1 MKKVVLSIVLSIYS
15 IVGFSQSENNDV
27 DSKIRFGFNLGGNY
41 SILLSKESLPSGT
54 EIYNGVGLKIG
65 LFMDYS
71 LSKNL
76 LFSPKTELS
85 FNYSGIEKINND
97 NSITSYQVYP
107 VSLDVMTHF
116 VYKIGDGKVTP
127 YILAGPNFK
136 LPLIDK
142 SESSTELKS
151 KPNFAIDFG
160 VGLENRIKYFIFAPE
175 IRYSL
180 GLLNINKNSTFKTL
194 NYHNISLTFNFK

>member
-107 VSLDVMTHF
+107 VSLDVMT
-116 VYKIGDGKVTP
+116 
-127 YILAGPNFK
+127 
-136 LPLIDK
+136 
-142 SESSTELKS
+142 
-151 KPNFAIDFG
+151 
-160 VGLENRIKYFIFAPE
+160 
-175 IRYSL
+175 
-180 GLLNINKNSTFKTL
+180 
-194 NYHNISLTFNFK
+194 

>member
-1 MKKVVLSIVLSIYS
+1 MKKVVLSVVLSIYS

-41 SILLSKESLPSGT
+41 SILQSKESLPSGT
-54 EIYNGVGLKIG
+54 EIYNGVGFKIG

-76 LFSPKTELS
+76 LLSPKTELS
-85 FNYSGIEKINND
+85 FNNSGVETVNND
-97 NSITSYQVYP
+97 NSIPTYQVFP
-107 VSLDVMTHF
+107 ISLDIMTHF

-127 YILAGPNFK
+127 YLLAGPNFR
-136 LPLIDK
+136 LPLKNK
-142 SESSTELKS
+142 SKSSTEFKN
-151 KPNFAIDFG
+151 KPDFAIDFG
-160 VGLENRIKYFIFAPE
+160 IGLENSLKYFIFAPE

-180 GLLNINKNSTFKTL
+180 GLLNVNENPTFQTL
-194 NYHNISLTFNFK
+194 NYHNISLIFNFK